1 MTASDYRRDGRSK
14 HPPAWGCRS
23 RANASWVYILTETAA
38 SRSSGVTKAVR
49 KWRSRCRYDSQER
62 LPVPQPAERIRVLV
76 VDDEAPARQR
86 IIDLL
91 KKDPQVG
98 CVLEAANGK
107 AAVEIIG
114 REALD
119 LVFLD
124 VQMPELDGLQVIE
137 TVGAR
142 AMPLTVFVT
151 AYDEHAVRAFEANA
165 LDYLLKPF
173 SDERWEAALAR
184 AKTRHDELNLREFGR
199 GLLRMLATQSQS
211 GRYLD
216 RLVVKGRGTT
226 RFIRVA
232 DIDWIEGA
240 GVYVNLHMA
249 GKELLYRSA
258 LNELDDRLDPMRF
271 IRVHRSSIVNID
283 SILELQPISHGEF
296 ELVLKDGNRSRVS
309 RTYRTQLEKRLG
321 QSL

>member
-1 MTASDYRRDGRSK
+1 M
-14 HPPAWGCRS
+14 
-23 RANASWVYILTETAA
+23 
-38 SRSSGVTKAVR
+38 
-49 KWRSRCRYDSQER
+49 
-62 LPVPQPAERIRVLV
+62 PQPAERLRVLV

-86 IIDLL
+86 LVDLL
-91 KKDPQVG
+91 RKDPQVG
-98 CVLEAANGK
+98 SILEAANGK
-107 AAVEIIG
+107 GAVEIIG

-137 TVGAR
+137 NVGAA

-151 AYDEHAVRAFEANA
+151 AYDKHAIRAFEANA

-184 AKTRHDELNLREFGR
+184 AKTRYDERSLREFGR
-199 GLLRMLATQSQS
+199 NALRMLAVRSES

-216 RLVVKGRGTT
+216 RLVVKGGGTT

-240 GVYVNLHMA
+240 GVYVNLHVG

-258 LNELDDRLDPMRF
+258 LNELAGQHDPTRF
-271 IRVHRSSIVNID
+271 IRVHRSAIVNID

-296 ELVLKDGNRSRVS
+296 EIVLKDGHRSRVS